1 MAESR
6 YAAVRAVPLDDLTA
20 YADALRRASRG
31 LPTPLPDAEW
41 MALYDRGLRAAI
53 RGHDVESIAA
63 LVGVLVNRFDGAARW
78 GDAIAHL
85 RHVLALAARDPSAV
99 LLVLSLTAKM
109 EAALGD
115 FASARASLAA
125 ASPLMRQS
133 EDARAR
139 REFRSSVIVVNCK
152 RLHSLNLAQVESAIG
167 ALASDG
173 DDALSS
179 LCVSWL
185 IPYLVA
191 IGESRA
197 AMPWAHWLAVTAAE
211 YRHPWRAADA
221 AMFEWSLGAADDPHA
236 LVAPDPRSLS
246 SANWIAP
253 WRIACHQMRAAI
265 VRGDWNVAV
274 ELDSALKVQSTGAYL
289 GYRSMPAA
297 ASALVAAYRGEVMI
311 PTELPA
317 TVSLFNLPAVLA
329 MIEATAIAGSQADA
343 QRWVRWCV
351 ASLPP
356 RVETSL
362 EWPVSR
368 RRVEGLLRLRAGD
381 ARGGVE
387 LLHAAVTWA
396 DRAGYPIEAAIAGV
410 QLAEV
415 TAHAPAPQAERASA
429 RQMGEAGW
437 AALLAARLDPLP
449 HAYAATRVV
458 RLDVTGPPAVLS
470 PREVEVLQQL
480 ADGLSYREV
489 GARLDIS
496 WRTAQS
502 HAYHIYEKLDVNRRL
517 HAIARAQEIGILPRP

>member
-6 YAAVRAVPLDDLTA
+6 YAAVRATPLNDLAA

-31 LPTPLPDAEW
+31 LPAPLPDAEW
-41 MALYDRGLRAAI
+41 MALYDSGLRAAI
-53 RGHDVESIAA
+53 RAHDVESVAA
-63 LVGVLVNRFDGAARW
+63 LVGVLVNRFDGAAQWRE
-78 GDAIAHL
+78 AIAHL
-85 RHVLALAARDPSAV
+85 RQVLALVTRDSSAA

-115 FASARASLAA
+115 FPEARSSLAA
-125 ASPLMRQS
+125 AGPL
-133 EDARAR
+133 ARHSNDTRAWS
-139 REFRSSVIVVNCK
+139 EFRSSIILLNCTS
-152 RLHSLNLAQVESAIG
+152 LHSLNLAQVESAIG

-179 LCVSWL
+179 LCVSWF

-191 IGESRA
+191 IGESRV

-236 LVAPDPRSLS
+236 LVAPDPFSLGP
-246 SANWIAP
+246 ANWIAP
-253 WRIACHQMRAAI
+253 WRISCHQMRAAI

-274 ELDSALKVQSTGAYL
+274 EIGGALKVQSTGAYP

-297 ASALVAAYRGEVMI
+297 GNALIAAYRGEVMI
-311 PTELPA
+311 PLELPA
-317 TVSLFNLPAVLA
+317 EASLFNLPAVLA
-329 MIEATAIAGSQADA
+329 MIEATAIAGAQADA
-343 QRWVRWCV
+343 QSWVRWC
-351 ASLPP
+351 AANLPR

-381 ARGGVE
+381 VRGGVE
-387 LLHAAVTWA
+387 LLHGAVTWA
-396 DRAGYPIEAAIAGV
+396 DQAGYPTEAAIAGV

-415 TAHAPAPQAERASA
+415 TAHAPAPQADRAIA
-429 RQMGEAGW
+429 RQLGKAGW
-437 AALLAARLDPLP
+437 AALLAAGLDPVP
-449 HAYAATRVV
+449 HAYAATRAA
-458 RLDVTGPPAVLS
+458 RLDVTGPSAVLS
-470 PREVEVLQQL
+470 PREVEVLQLL
-480 ADGLSYREV
+480 ADGLSYRET
-489 GARLDIS
+489 GMRLDMS

-502 HAYHIYEKLDVNRRL
+502 HAYHIYEKLGVSRRL
-517 HAIARAQEIGILPRP
+517 HAIARAQEIGILPPP